1 VHVKSTK
8 TRPIIALTVAVMC
21 LGCES
26 TPKDQTDNKPSGTR
40 QINTRVDH
48 MPSLPMRTRLIEAYK
63 ELWPLISVD
72 QQHKKLP
79 TLLNDP
85 LHELRSFGI
94 ERISVLNRDGEATEE
109 ELQTV
114 VSLLADV
121 NQRVRL
127 SAAKILPEINL
138 SNLAQSVASYL
149 ANEEDENV
157 ASLEIIYFRDNPNP
171 VAIEP
176 ILARINTNLAAE
188 SADTFV
194 SLLGV
199 IPRSSENYSIWIQF
213 IRDAKRLHY
222 VPTLLTLEVILG
234 TDKDRRLLI
243 PMLKDNIDPTRL
255 SVAKGFAAVGY
266 WEPLLERIED
276 PSLMPFT
283 VTALQNKGD
292 LEAFKTLLTL
302 RSEIKVADWD
312 TAALRILKSLDT
324 RSFLLADDL
333 LSGVGETDLRLNIL
347 VKVWKQ
353 SENRSLVAR
362 NAIAKRTVRLLNSN
376 GREDEALLLLE
387 EHKDVYQIK
396 DEELLS
402 LHFETAIL
410 ASSWDSAADVRS
422 DPQSWVNAWQ
432 TMKIRDPA
440 AAVVI
445 RQQIIQRFEDL
456 LTESQRQTL
465 ELEEASV
472 VTEETTT
479 EQEVIP

>member
-1 VHVKSTK
+1 MHVKSTK

-26 TPKDQTDNKPSGTR
+26 TPKDQTDNKPNGTR
-40 QINTRVDH
+40 QINSRVEH
-48 MPSLPMRTRLIEAYK
+48 KPSLPMRTRLIEAYK

-127 SAAKILPEINL
+127 SAAKLLPEINL
-138 SNLAQSVASYL
+138 SNLAQDVASYL
-149 ANEEDENV
+149 ANEKDENV

-199 IPRSSENYSIWIQF
+199 TPRSSENYSTWIKI

-222 VPTLLTLEVILG
+222 VPTLLTLEAILG

-266 WEPLLERIED
+266 WVPLLERIED

-302 RSEIKVADWD
+302 RSKIKVADWD

-324 RSFLLADDL
+324 RSLLLADDL

-347 VKVWKQ
+347 MKVWKQ

-362 NAIAKRTVRLLNSN
+362 IAIAKRTVPLLNSS
-376 GREDEALLLLE
+376 GRAGEALLLLE
-387 EHKDVYQIK
+387 EYGDSIIDK
-396 DEELLS
+396 ELLS
-402 LHFETAIL
+402 LQFETAIL
-410 ASSWDSAADVRS
+410 ASSWDSAADVRPE
-422 DPQSWVNAWQ
+422 PQPWVDAWQ
-432 TMKIRDPA
+432 TMKTQDPA

>member
-1 VHVKSTK
+1 MHVKSTK

-127 SAAKILPEINL
+127 SAAKLLPEINL

-362 NAIAKRTVRLLNSN
+362 IAIAKRTVHLLNSN
-376 GREDEALLLLE
+376 GRADEAWSLFE
-387 EHKDVYQIK
+387 EYGDPIF
-396 DEELLS
+396 DEELLP
-402 LHFETAIL
+402 LRFETAIL
-410 ASSWDSAADVRS
+410 ASLWDSAADVRS

-432 TMKIRDPA
+432 TMKTRDPA

>member
-1 VHVKSTK
+1 MYVKSTK

-26 TPKDQTDNKPSGTR
+26 TPKDQTDNKPNGTR
-40 QINTRVDH
+40 QINARVDH
-48 MPSLPMRTRLIEAYK
+48 KPSLQMRTRLIEAYK

-127 SAAKILPEINL
+127 SAAKLLPEINL

-157 ASLEIIYFRDNPNP
+157 ASLEISYFRDNPNP

-176 ILARINTNLAAE
+176 ILARINTNLVAE

-194 SLLGV
+194 SLLGA
-199 IPRSSENYSIWIQF
+199 IPRSTENYSIWIQF
-213 IRDAKRLHY
+213 VRDAKRLHY
-222 VPTLLTLEVILG
+222 VPTLLTLEAILG

-243 PMLKDNIDPTRL
+243 PMLKGNIDPTRL

-292 LEAFKTLLTL
+292 LEAFKTLLSL

-324 RSFLLADDL
+324 RSLLLADDL
-333 LSGVGETDLRLNIL
+333 LRGVGETDLRLNIL
-347 VKVWKQ
+347 MKVWKQ

-362 NAIAKRTVRLLNSN
+362 IAIAKRTVPLLNSR
-376 GREDEALLLLE
+376 GRAGEALLLLE
-387 EHKDVYQIK
+387 EYGDSIN

-402 LHFETAIL
+402 LQFDTAIL
-410 ASSWDSAADVRS
+410 ASSWDSAADVRPE
-422 DPQSWVNAWQ
+422 PQPWVNAWQ
-432 TMKIRDPA
+432 TMKTQDPA

-456 LTESQRQTL
+456 LTESQRQAL

-479 EQEVIP
+479 EQELIP

>member
-1 VHVKSTK
+1 MHVKSTK

-26 TPKDQTDNKPSGTR
+26 TPKDQTNNKPIGTH

-48 MPSLPMRTRLIEAYK
+48 TPSLPMRTRLIEAYK

-127 SAAKILPEINL
+127 SAAKLLPEINL

-199 IPRSSENYSIWIQF
+199 TPRSSENYSIWIKI

-222 VPTLLTLEVILG
+222 VPTLLTLEAILG

-266 WEPLLERIED
+266 WEPLLERIND

-302 RSEIKVADWD
+302 RSEIKVAEWD

-324 RSFLLADDL
+324 RSLLLADDL
-333 LSGVGETDLRLNIL
+333 LSGVEETDLRLNIL
-347 VKVWKQ
+347 MKVWKQ
-353 SENRSLVAR
+353 SENRPLVAR
-362 NAIAKRTVRLLNSN
+362 MAIAERTVPLLNSTAIA
-376 GREDEALLLLE
+376 REALLLLE
-387 EHKDVYQIK
+387 EYRDAIF
-396 DEELLS
+396 DEKYLS
-402 LHFETAIL
+402 LLFKTAIL
-410 ASSWDSAADVRS
+410 ASSWDSAADVRP
-422 DPQSWVNAWQ
+422 DPQPWINAWQ
-432 TMKIRDPA
+432 TMKTQDPA

>member
-1 VHVKSTK
+1 MK
-8 TRPIIALTVAVMC
+8 TRPIIALSVAVMC

-26 TPKDQTDNKPSGTR
+26 TPKNQSDNKPNATHH
-40 QINTRVDH
+40 INARVDQK
-48 MPSLPMRTRLIEAYK
+48 PSLPMKTRLIETYK

-72 QQHKKLP
+72 QQHNKLP

-114 VSLLADV
+114 VSLLADD

-127 SAAKILPEINL
+127 SAAKLLPEINL
-138 SNLAQSVASYL
+138 SNLAQSVATYL
-149 ANEEDENV
+149 ANEKDENV

-199 IPRSSENYSIWIQF
+199 TPRSSENYSIWIKI
-213 IRDAKRLHY
+213 IRDAKRFHY
-222 VPTLLTLEVILG
+222 VPTLLTLEAILG

-243 PMLKDNIDPTRL
+243 PMLKDNIDSTRL

-292 LEAFKTLLTL
+292 LEAFKTLLAL
-302 RSEIKVADWD
+302 RSELKVADWD

-324 RSFLLADDL
+324 RSLLLADDL
-333 LSGVGETDLRLNIL
+333 LRDVGETDLRLSIL
-347 VKVWKQ
+347 MKVWKQ
-353 SENRSLVAR
+353 SENRSRDAHI
-362 NAIAKRTVRLLNSN
+362 AIAERTVPLLNSTAIAA
-376 GREDEALLLLE
+376 EALLLLE
-387 EHKDVYQIK
+387 EYRDAIF
-396 DEELLS
+396 DEKYLS
-402 LHFETAIL
+402 LLFKTAIL
-410 ASSWDSAADVRS
+410 ASSWDSAADARS
-422 DPQSWVNAWQ
+422 DPQPWVNAWQ
-432 TMKIRDPA
+432 TMKIQDPA

-445 RQQIIQRFEDL
+445 RQQIIQRFKDI

-472 VTEETTT
+472 VTEETT